1 MKWGLSCILSALLS
15 LAFLSSCK
23 KPEPPPP
30 PPPVDTTPKPG
41 PEYTDSAIQAEY
53 ESAWRRFFT
62 LFDPP
67 AVGEN
72 LLIIR
77 RDGSRAGGEVKAYS
91 ASGVVLRDG
100 TTDIEI
106 KREEMAPES
115 LPEVFADAFARQQA
129 IAEVE
134 ESLTFRLQREAL
146 PLIGSLRFML
156 SDTTVPRGG
165 PGDRFKRLLIDGV
178 NRGTLLEVKEQ
189 KGLWIRVQ
197 PRAGG
202 ESFWVPLLATRPAPN
217 SPTEDYTALI
227 TKLMAIGFLA
237 GYKAAESEATLH
249 RATWVGSDPGV
260 REGLARM
267 LAAHSAAT
275 RKTNTEWIEIKDVE
289 TGRRLGRYSQAQGFR
304 NL

>member
-1 MKWGLSCILSALLS
+1 MNWGSKRIAAAVLAL
-15 LAFLSSCK
+15 AVIGGCK
-23 KPEPPPP
+23 KREPSPPPA
-30 PPPVDTTPKPG
+30 PVEAAPQPG

-53 ESAWRRFFT
+53 EAAWRRYFA

-72 LLIIR
+72 LFIIR
-77 RDGSRAGGEVKAYS
+77 RDGSRAGGEVKSYS
-91 ASGVVLRDG
+91 SSGVVLRDG
-100 TTDIEI
+100 TSEI
-106 KREEMAPES
+106 TISREEMAPES
-115 LPEVFADAFARQQA
+115 LPEVYPDAFARREA

-156 SDTTVPRGG
+156 ADTTVPRGG
-165 PGDRFKRLLIDGV
+165 PGDRYNRLAMEGI

-227 TKLMAIGFLA
+227 AKLMATGFLA
-237 GYKAAESEATLH
+237 GYNANESEALVH
-249 RATWVGSDPGV
+249 RATWVGSEPGV
-260 REGLARM
+260 REGLARL

-275 RKTNTEWIEIKDVE
+275 RKVTTEWIEIKDVE

>member
-1 MKWGLSCILSALLS
+1 MKKVLCCTARALIFVVLIS
-15 LAFLSSCK
+15 GCK
-23 KPEPPPP
+23 KPGPPQA
-30 PPPVDTTPKPG
+30 PPVDTTPKPG
-41 PEYTDSAIQAEY
+41 IEYTDSATQAQY
-53 ESAWRRFFT
+53 ESAWRRLFS

-67 AVGEN
+67 AVGET

-77 RDGSRAGGEVKAYS
+77 RDGSRAGGELKAYS
-91 ASGVVLRDG
+91 ASSVVLRDG
-100 TTDIEI
+100 TNEIEI
-106 KREEMAPES
+106 KRDEMAPET
-115 LPEVFADAFARQQA
+115 LPDVYPDAFARQQA

-134 ESLTFRLQREAL
+134 ESLTFRLQNEII
-146 PLIGSLRFML
+146 PIIGSVRFML

-165 PGDRFKRLLIDGV
+165 PGDRFNRLLLDGV

-197 PRAGG
+197 PRSVG
-202 ESFWVPLLATRPAPN
+202 ESFWVPLLATRPTPN

-227 TKLMAIGFLA
+227 TKLIATGYLA
-237 GYKAAESEATLH
+237 GYKPAESEATIH
-249 RATWVGSDPGV
+249 RATWVGSDPGI

-275 RKTNTEWIEIKDVE
+275 RKTNTEWIEIKDAE